1 MSFFHQDPHY
11 VSGVYVIS
19 VASRMLGMHPQTLR
33 KYERLGFIMPSRTV
47 GMLRLY
53 SEEDIARLRLIK
65 YLVEERG
72 LNIAGVQLALN
83 LFADYLDLRSKLE
96 SLGIH
101 QAEVAISDSVQEM
114 LDAVQF
120 GML

>member
-1 MSFFHQDPHY
+1 MSFFHQDSHY

-19 VASRMLGMHPQTLR
+19 VAARMLGMHPQTLR

-65 YLVEERG
+65 YLVEDRG

-83 LFADYLDLRSKLE
+83 LFAEILDLRSKLE

-120 GML
+120 GRL

>member
-1 MSFFHQDPHY
+1 
-11 VSGVYVIS
+11 
-19 VASRMLGMHPQTLR
+19 MHPQTLR

-72 LNIAGVQLALN
+72 LNIAGVQLVLN
-83 LFADYLDLRSKLE
+83 LFAEILDLRSKLE
-96 SLGIH
+96 SLGVH
-101 QAEVAISDSVQEM
+101 QSEVDISDSVQEM

-120 GML
+120 GRL

>member
-1 MSFFHQDPHY
+1 MSFFHQDSHY

-19 VASRMLGMHPQTLR
+19 VAARMLGMHPQTLR

-83 LFADYLDLRSKLE
+83 LFAEILDMRNKLV
-96 SLGIH
+96 SFGVH
-101 QAEVAISDSVQEM
+101 QPDAELSESVQEM
-114 LDAVQF
+114 INAVQF
-120 GML
+120 GRL

>member
-1 MSFFHQDPHY
+1 MSFFHQDSHY

-19 VASRMLGMHPQTLR
+19 VAARMLGMHPQTLR

-83 LFADYLDLRSKLE
+83 LFAEILDLRSKLE

-101 QAEVAISDSVQEM
+101 QAEVAISEAVQEM

-120 GML
+120 GRL

>member
-1 MSFFHQDPHY
+1 MSFFHRDSHY

-19 VASRMLGMHPQTLR
+19 VAARLLGMHPQTLR

-83 LFADYLDLRSKLE
+83 LFAEILDMRNKLD
-96 SLGIH
+96 SLGAN
-101 QAEVAISDSVQEM
+101 QSDSDLSGSVQEM
-114 LDAVQF
+114 IDAVQF
-120 GML
+120 AKL

>member
-1 MSFFHQDPHY
+1 MSFFHQDSHY

-19 VASRMLGMHPQTLR
+19 VAARMLGMHPQTLR

-65 YLVEERG
+65 YLVEDRG

-83 LFADYLDLRSKLE
+83 LFAEILDLRSKLE

-101 QAEVAISDSVQEM
+101 QAEVAISESVQEM

-120 GML
+120 GRL

>member
-120 GML
+120 GRL

>member
-1 MSFFHQDPHY
+1 MSFFHHAPHY

-19 VASRMLGMHPQTLR
+19 VAARMLGMHPQTLR

-72 LNIAGVQLALN
+72 LNIAGVQLVLN
-83 LFADYLDLRSKLE
+83 LFAEILDLRSKLE
-96 SLGIH
+96 SLGVH
-101 QAEVAISDSVQEM
+101 QSEVDISDSVQEM

-120 GML
+120 GRL